1 MRFAWIKK
9 HDQVFEVTTMCQTLK
24 VSRSGYHAWT
34 KRAPSAR
41 AIRQQKM
48 TQVIRDCFEESDQT
62 YGSPRIWRELE
73 EQQIDVCLRTVAKL
87 MKKAGIYAIPR
98 RGFVPS
104 TTDSN
109 HDHPIAGN
117 VLDRDFAAL
126 APNQKWC
133 CDITYI
139 ETGEG
144 YLYLSLVMDLY
155 SRKIVGWSMDETLE
169 AAGCLNALRMAIN
182 SRKPGDGL
190 LHHSDRG
197 VQYSSYEYARLLA
210 DHGIQVSM
218 SRRGNC
224 WDNAAMESCIAT
236 IKKEKVY
243 RENYSTRQ
251 EARQSIFKYIECW
264 YNRRRRHSSI
274 GYMSPEEF
282 EASRN

>member
-1 MRFAWIKK
+1 
-9 HDQVFEVTTMCQTLK
+9 MCQTLK